1 MTGTKSYMSRTTQ
14 PARDAQTAYAE
25 PGVSLVE
32 PGQQATLDQH
42 IVRAVGPRA
51 SEWLPDV
58 LDAFLP
64 TAARAVR
71 ALAAEYDPRILT
83 DGRPRLFPQE
93 VLHRKHGVSALAG
106 SWADAIT
113 KYALQYAG
121 VDPETLNNHERTKRD
136 RLVDTLTQV
145 GTGRDALNS
154 GLDTLDESIVPLL
167 DAANSNTDEGVWIPT
182 LAVFLDG
189 PAWTNVADER
199 TADRALDT
207 LATLG
212 QVIDIQLVCSPQLE
226 AHLERAHPEWYD
238 EHLRLTD
245 TGDGSSKR
253 PPDGS
258 DKRALMEAWEVVR
271 EFTPGSGRLRLLA
284 ALSTADDGEGGETTR
299 SREVRALKR
308 DFELSLSTGTVD
320 RYVRELA
327 DEHGLLDIDDRRKYN
342 RVSLTERG
350 RAAQR
355 LLDTDARPRHP
366 AQSQLE
372 THLTC
377 TPQCCAGTVYRA
389 DQLGSPPTASS
400 PLLLS
405 SPEMSSASSSPSS
418 TAEKWL
424 TDTGHAEEDGFI
436 QWLGGPDKNACSP
449 HESGVLDAWG
459 MHERLFAGRR
469 VDGITLVDDPIDRFE
484 DGRVGY
490 LSCFDDH
497 AQAVVQWG
505 GSLCTLVRIASILLS
520 DKAFGKLLTI
530 TTLGEEFERVYDGAF
545 TDTVDDILYLG
556 AQLGWL
562 PRDAYEYEYDNY
574 RGRLE
579 GVRQLL
585 LKKLGELA
593 NSDDTEARTE
603 LYNDAHGLLT
613 LATHLYR
620 AAGLDV
626 TIHLRVPDTEMLQR
640 DESRY
645 EDFLTFLQHTV
656 PKQTAYGV
664 HSGYRSLLEHRT
676 EKLKMCLP
684 IDVDPTEPTAD
695 VTAAWVITGP
705 DASGMQHDIEEAL
718 AANDKRVREAV
729 REGNE
734 AAPTLDI
741 PVATGNTYGALKPI
755 IERHATRKGYR
766 LEEQTRN
773 ARQQQASSMSNQ
785 TSTAPKHDVE
795 RLLRCCMAALGRE
808 PGRASPYDVAET
820 LLHIGKNGIP
830 NASLALSDIEYG
842 LSQVPVDRL
851 FPALPPSATAMVKT
865 LLSADEPLG
874 RSEII
879 ERAGISGSSYD
890 RHIGELAALAIV
902 EPVGEHSQR
911 RWNAYIEPWWSP
923 ASEHTE
929 PRSDVEFRVNGDRP
943 PTGSL
948 RPADVFWWLIVVL
961 GIDDSRNLF
970 ELFSWPR
977 DLDEIVRAAPVCERW
992 LSFVKTYFDVDLG
1005 SESATAPS
1013 VARIGRPPSSVTPAQ
1028 THLTHTM

>member
-1 MTGTKSYMSRTTQ
+1 MSRTAQ
-14 PARDAQTAYAE
+14 PARDAQNANAE

-32 PGQQATLDQH
+32 PGQQATLDRRVVH
-42 IVRAVGPRA
+42 TVGPRA

-58 LDAFLP
+58 LDVLLP
-64 TAARAVR
+64 AAARAVR
-71 ALAAEYDPRILT
+71 ALATEYDSRILN

-93 VLHRKHGVSALAG
+93 ILHRKHGISALAG

-113 KYALQYAG
+113 KYALRYAG
-121 VDPETLNNHERTKRD
+121 VDPETLTERECVKRD
-136 RLVDTLTQV
+136 RLVDALTQV

-154 GLDTLDESIVPLL
+154 GLDALDKSIVPLL
-167 DAANSNTDEGVWIPT
+167 DAVHSDTDENAQTPT
-182 LAVFLDG
+182 FSVFLDG
-189 PAWTNVADER
+189 PAWTDVADER
-199 TADRALDT
+199 TAERALDA

-212 QVIDIQLVCSPQLE
+212 QVVDIQLVCSPQLE
-226 AHLERAHPEWYD
+226 AHLERVHPEWYD

-245 TGDGSSKR
+245 YGDGSAR
-253 PPDGS
+253 WPPHD
-258 DKRALMEAWEVVR
+258 DDEETLMEAWKVVR
-271 EFTPGSGRLRLLA
+271 EFTPDGGRLRLLA
-284 ALSTADDGEGGETTR
+284 ALSSTDGDKDEESTC

-308 DFELSLSTGTVD
+308 DSELGLSVGTVD

-327 DEHGLLDIDDRRKYN
+327 DEHGLLTIDDRRKYN
-342 RVSLTERG
+342 HVSLTERG

-372 THLTC
+372 THLTR
-377 TPQCCAGTVYRA
+377 TPQCRAGTVYRA
-389 DQLGSPPTASS
+389 GQQGYPPTASS
-400 PLLLS
+400 SSSVS
-405 SPEMSSASSSPSS
+405 SPEVSPTVSSLTSS
-418 TAEKWL
+418 TAEEWL
-424 TDTGHAEEDGFI
+424 ANTGHAKEDGFI
-436 QWLGGPDKNACSP
+436 QWLGGPDKDARNP
-449 HESGVLDAWG
+449 HKSGILDAWG
-459 MHERLFAGRR
+459 MHERLLAGQR

-490 LSCFDDH
+490 LSCFEDH
-497 AQAVVQWG
+497 AQVVVQWG
-505 GSLCTLVRIASILLS
+505 GSLCTLVRIASVLLS
-520 DKAFGKLLTI
+520 SKAFGKLLTI
-530 TTLGEEFERVYDGAF
+530 TTLGEEFERVYDGTF

-556 AQLGWL
+556 TQLGWL
-562 PRDAYEYEYDNY
+562 PRDAYEYDYDNY

-626 TIHLRVPDTEMLQR
+626 TIHLRVPDTTMLQR

-664 HSGYRSLLEHRT
+664 HSGYRSLLEHRA
-676 EKLKMCLP
+676 EKLKMRLP

-705 DASGMQHDIEEAL
+705 DASGMQRDIEKAL
-718 AANDKRVREAV
+718 AANDEQVREAV

-755 IERHATRKGYR
+755 VERHATRKGYR
-766 LEEQTRN
+766 LEEQTRD
-773 ARQQQASSMSNQ
+773 ARQHQPSSLSNQ
-785 TSTAPKHDVE
+785 TSTAPKHDIE

-808 PGRASPYDVAET
+808 PDRASPYDVAET

-830 NASLALSDIEYG
+830 NASLTLSDIEYG
-842 LSQVPVDRL
+842 LSRVPVDRL
-851 FPALPPSATAMVKT
+851 FPALPPSATAIIKV

-874 RSEII
+874 RSDII
-879 ERAGISGSSYD
+879 EQAGISGSSYD
-890 RHIGELAALAIV
+890 RHIDELAALAIV
-902 EPVGEHSQR
+902 EPVGENSNR
-911 RWNAYIEPWWSP
+911 RWQAYIEPWWSP
-923 ASEHTE
+923 TSEHTE
-929 PRSDVEFRVNGDRP
+929 PRTDAGFTVNGDAP
-943 PTGSL
+943 PTGSP
-948 RPADVFWWLIVVL
+948 RASDIFWWLIVVL
-961 GIDDSRNLF
+961 GIDDVRDDI
-970 ELFSWPR
+970 ELFSWPP
-977 DLDEIVRAAPVCERW
+977 DLDEIARAAPVCERW
-992 LSFVKTYFDVDLG
+992 LAFVQTYFDSDLG
-1005 SESATAPS
+1005 SEPATATS
-1013 VARIGRPPSSVTPAQ
+1013 VARIGCPPASMHSAQ
-1028 THLTHTM
+1028 THLSNPM